1 MRETSAAVR
10 LGLSALILPLLV
22 HAAAAFGE
30 ESAAVGDLLAD
41 RGAYPD
47 PRRFESEIRAFAD
60 EDRAFPPPKGALL
73 CVGSSSI
80 RMWHSTIRE
89 DLAPS
94 TVIPRGFGG
103 STMLDLL
110 YYASRIVVPYEP
122 RAILVYE
129 GDNDI
134 AEGVSPETIRLLFDA
149 LVLKVRSALPE
160 TRIYLLSIK
169 PSPARWHLWDRMKE
183 ANRLLR
189 SACDAD
195 ERLCFIDVAARMLD
209 EKGNPR
215 AELFLED
222 GLHLNGAGYA
232 LWRDEVRAILDEE
245 RSAR

>member
-1 MRETSAAVR
+1 MIETRAAAR
-10 LGLSALILPLLV
+10 FGLPLLFLLLLV
-22 HAAAAFGE
+22 PAPAAAGE
-30 ESAAVGDLLAD
+30 PRAADGDLAAD
-41 RGAYPD
+41 RGMYPD

-60 EDRAFPPPKGALL
+60 EDRASPPPKGALL

-80 RMWHSTIRE
+80 RMWHPTIRE
-89 DLAPS
+89 DLAPA

-110 YYASRIVVPYEP
+110 YYANRIVVPYEP

-134 AEGVSPETIRLLFDA
+134 DEGVSSEAIRLLFDA
-149 LVLKVRSALPE
+149 FALAVRSALPE

-189 SACDAD
+189 SACEED
-195 ERLCFIDVAARMLD
+195 ERLFFIDVAARMLD
-209 EKGNPR
+209 DKANPR

-222 GLHLNGAGYA
+222 GLHLNEAGYA
-232 LWRDEVRAILDEE
+232 LWREEVRAILEEE
-245 RSAR
+245 RGGR